1 MKRLLS
7 VIGIVVGVV
16 LVVAFRD
23 TTIGWFDGWA
33 LGVLLAGLGLVEL
46 YNTSRRRGSGSG
58 GSGGSGESGESGG
71 GSIREALGKEVRDA
85 LGIKPSDRGRRADR
99 SDEGTP

>member
-1 MKRLLS
+1 MKRLLAI
-7 VIGIVVGVV
+7 IGIVAGVV

-46 YNTSRRRGSGSG
+46 YNTSRRHGSGS
-58 GSGGSGESGESGG
+58 SESGD
-71 GSIREALGKEVRDA
+71 GSIRGALGKEVRDA
-85 LGIKPSDRGRRADR
+85 LGIKPPDRGRRDGR
-99 SDEGTP
+99 SDGGTP